1 MHYIQASV
9 TEVREDDRKNAGA
22 LDKAR
27 GLINEDEPGKGEY
40 HDKKGGTEE
49 DEEGE
54 SDKEESEE
62 EEEVERGEDEENENE
77 LGVGNSPSGENGE
90 GESDSNNEEND
101 GKFRF
106 RMAITTTLRYLR
118 DFANPLAQNL
128 HSFTKSF
135 IHQLF
140 KMLITGL

>member
-1 MHYIQASV
+1 M
-9 TEVREDDRKNAGA
+9 REDDRKNKDA
-22 LDKAR
+22 LGKAR

-54 SDKEESEE
+54 SDKKESEE
-62 EEEVERGEDEENENE
+62 EEEVERGKDEENENE

-101 GKFRF
+101 GMFRF
-106 RMAITTTLRYLR
+106 RMAITTTLRYLKGFCKSTR
-118 DFANPLAQNL
+118 PEP
-128 HSFTKSF
+128 SF
-135 IHQLF
+135 IHLVVHSPV
-140 KMLITGL
+140 I

>member
-9 TEVREDDRKNAGA
+9 TEVREDDRKNEGA
-22 LDKAR
+22 LGKAR

-49 DEEGE
+49 
-54 SDKEESEE
+54 
-62 EEEVERGEDEENENE
+62 EEEVERGEDEANENE

-101 GKFRF
+101 GLFRF
-106 RMAITTTLRYLR
+106 RMAITTTLRYLNGFR
-118 DFANPLAQNL
+118 KSTRPEP
-128 HSFTKSF
+128 SF
-135 IHQLF
+135 IHLVVHSPVS
-140 KMLITGL
+140 

>member
-1 MHYIQASV
+1 MHYIQATV
-9 TEVREDDRKNAGA
+9 TEVREDDRKNEGA
-22 LDKAR
+22 LGKAR

-49 DEEGE
+49 DEVE

-90 GESDSNNEEND
+90 GKSDSNNEEND
-101 GKFRF
+101 GMFRF
-106 RMAITTTLRYLR
+106 RMAITTTLRYLKGFR
-118 DFANPLAQNL
+118 KSTRPEP
-128 HSFTKSF
+128 SF
-135 IHQLF
+135 IHLVVHSPV
-140 KMLITGL
+140 I

>member
-1 MHYIQASV
+1 MHYIQATV
-9 TEVREDDRKNAGA
+9 TEVQEDDRKNEGA
-22 LDKAR
+22 LGKAR

-62 EEEVERGEDEENENE
+62 EEEVESGEDEENENE

-101 GKFRF
+101 GMFRF
-106 RMAITTTLRYLR
+106 RMAITTTFEILKGIS
-118 DFANPLAQNL
+118 QI
-128 HSFTKSF
+128 HSPRTF
-135 IHQLF
+135 IHSVVHSPV
-140 KMLITGL
+140 I

>member
-9 TEVREDDRKNAGA
+9 TEVREDDRKNEGA
-22 LDKAR
+22 LGKAR

-101 GKFRF
+101 GMFRF
-106 RMAITTTLRYLR
+106 RMAITTTFEILKGISQIHSPRT
-118 DFANPLAQNL
+118 FI
-128 HSFTKSF
+128 HSFSRSF
-135 IHQLF
+135 TSYL
-140 KMLITGL
+140 KC

>member
-9 TEVREDDRKNAGA
+9 TEVREDDRKNEGA
-22 LDKAR
+22 LGKAR

-54 SDKEESEE
+54 GDKEESEEE
-62 EEEVERGEDEENENE
+62 EEEVERGEDEENEND

-101 GKFRF
+101 GMFRF
-106 RMAITTTLRYLR
+106 RMAITTTLRYLKGFR
-118 DFANPLAQNL
+118 KSTRPEP
-128 HSFTKSF
+128 SF
-135 IHQLF
+135 IHLVVHSPVS
-140 KMLITGL
+140 

>member
-1 MHYIQASV
+1 M
-9 TEVREDDRKNAGA
+9 REDDRKNEGA
-22 LDKAR
+22 LGKAR

-49 DEEGE
+49 DEVE

-90 GESDSNNEEND
+90 GKSDSNNEEND
-101 GKFRF
+101 GMFRF
-106 RMAITTTLRYLR
+106 RMAITTTLRYLKGFR
-118 DFANPLAQNL
+118 KSTRPEP
-128 HSFTKSF
+128 SF
-135 IHQLF
+135 IHLVVHSPV
-140 KMLITGL
+140 I

>member
-9 TEVREDDRKNAGA
+9 TEVREDDRKNEGA
-22 LDKAR
+22 LGKAR

-40 HDKKGGTEE
+40 HDKKGGT
-49 DEEGE
+49 
-54 SDKEESEE
+54 EE

-101 GKFRF
+101 GMFRF
-106 RMAITTTLRYLR
+106 RMAITTTLRYLKGFR
-118 DFANPLAQNL
+118 KSTRPEP
-128 HSFTKSF
+128 SF
-135 IHQLF
+135 IHLVVHSPVS
-140 KMLITGL
+140 

>member
-1 MHYIQASV
+1 MHYIQATV
-9 TEVREDDRKNAGA
+9 TEVREDDRKNEGA
-22 LDKAR
+22 LGKAR

-90 GESDSNNEEND
+90 G
-101 GKFRF
+101 
-106 RMAITTTLRYLR
+106 
-118 DFANPLAQNL
+118 
-128 HSFTKSF
+128 
-135 IHQLF
+135 
-140 KMLITGL
+140 

>member
-1 MHYIQASV
+1 MHYIQATV
-9 TEVREDDRKNAGA
+9 TEVREDDRKNKDA
-22 LDKAR
+22 LGKAR

-54 SDKEESEE
+54 SDKKESEE
-62 EEEVERGEDEENENE
+62 EEEVERGKDEENENE

-101 GKFRF
+101 GMFRF
-106 RMAITTTLRYLR
+106 RMAITTTLRYLKGFR
-118 DFANPLAQNL
+118 KSTRPEP
-128 HSFTKSF
+128 SF
-135 IHQLF
+135 IHLVVHSPV
-140 KMLITGL
+140 I

>member
-1 MHYIQASV
+1 MKFCIIFKTTV
-9 TEVREDDRKNAGA
+9 TEVREDDRKNEGA
-22 LDKAR
+22 LGKAR

-54 SDKEESEE
+54 GDKEESEEE

-77 LGVGNSPSGENGE
+77 LGIGNSPSGENGE

-101 GKFRF
+101 GMFRF
-106 RMAITTTLRYLR
+106 RMAITTTLRYLNGFR
-118 DFANPLAQNL
+118 KSTRPEP
-128 HSFTKSF
+128 SF
-135 IHQLF
+135 IHLVVHSPVS
-140 KMLITGL
+140 

>member
-9 TEVREDDRKNAGA
+9 TEVWEDDRKNEGA
-22 LDKAR
+22 LGKAR

-40 HDKKGGTEE
+40 HDKKGGT
-49 DEEGE
+49 
-54 SDKEESEE
+54 EE

-101 GKFRF
+101 GMFRF
-106 RMAITTTLRYLR
+106 RMAITTTLRYLKGFR
-118 DFANPLAQNL
+118 KSTRPEP
-128 HSFTKSF
+128 SF
-135 IHQLF
+135 IHLVVHSPVS
-140 KMLITGL
+140 

>member
-1 MHYIQASV
+1 MHYIQATV
-9 TEVREDDRKNAGA
+9 TEVQEDDRKNEGA
-22 LDKAR
+22 LGKAR

-101 GKFRF
+101 GMFRF
-106 RMAITTTLRYLR
+106 RMAITTTLRYLKR
-118 DFANPLAQNL
+118 FRKSTRPEP
-128 HSFTKSF
+128 SF
-135 IHQLF
+135 IHLVVHSPV
-140 KMLITGL
+140 I

>member
-9 TEVREDDRKNAGA
+9 TEVREDERKNEGA
-22 LDKAR
+22 LGKAR
-27 GLINEDEPGKGEY
+27 GLINEDETGKREY

-62 EEEVERGEDEENENE
+62 EEEVESGEDEENENE
-77 LGVGNSPSGENGE
+77 LGVGNSPSGENGK

-101 GKFRF
+101 GMFRF
-106 RMAITTTLRYLR
+106 RMAITTTFEILKGISQIHSPRT
-118 DFANPLAQNL
+118 FI
-128 HSFTKSF
+128 HSFSRSF
-135 IHQLF
+135 TSYL
-140 KMLITGL
+140 KC